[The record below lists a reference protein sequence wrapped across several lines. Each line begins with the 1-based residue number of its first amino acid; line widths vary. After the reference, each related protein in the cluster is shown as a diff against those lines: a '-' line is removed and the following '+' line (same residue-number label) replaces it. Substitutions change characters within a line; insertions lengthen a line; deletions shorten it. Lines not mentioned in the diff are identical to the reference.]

1 MPKPKR
7 SPRYDP
13 ARHGTGWDFPRDNP
27 TNRAVDFLEND
38 MVSPEQKAAYI
49 TSMGATPPDSLPTAT
64 VTPVDDEDQTIE
76 EIVDEEPTELQGR
89 TTTHFM
95 INWAGTGFEYRLQR
109 RLSDS
114 VQIEAIRREWIE
126 NQQIGS

>member
-1 MPKPKR
+1 MGKR

-13 ARHGTGWDFPRDNP
+13 SRHGTGWDNP
-27 TNRAVDFLEND
+27 DDMPNEAAINFIEQD
-38 MVSPEQKAAYI
+38 MVSPENKVEYI
-49 TSMGATPPDSLPTAT
+49 VSMGGTPPDTLPAPT
-64 VTPVDDEDQTIE
+64 VTE
-76 EIVDEEPTELQGR
+76 EEEEEEDEEPVGFITTQGR

-114 VQIEAIRREWIE
+114 LQIEAIRAAWVES
-126 NQQIGS
+126 QQIGS

>member
-13 ARHGTGWDFPRDNP
+13 ARHGTNWDNPRDNP
-27 TNRAVDFLEND
+27 VEKAIDWLEQDN
-38 MVSPEQKAAYI
+38 VSPENKAAYI
-49 TSMGATPPDSLPTAT
+49 ISMGGTPPDTLPTPT
-64 VTPVDDEDQTIE
+64 VTE
-76 EIVDEEPTELQGR
+76 EEVEEEVVDEEPPELQGR

-114 VQIEAIRREWIE
+114 LQIEAIRNDWIE
-126 NQQIGS
+126 RQQIGS